1 MLSKLNKK
9 TLLIIKKD
17 LILEDLVDLKKS
29 YLVYK
34 MRNSKTM
41 RKNSINKR
49 KIKYSSHNQWFKKFI
64 IDNKI
69 YLVNYNFQYAGYL
82 RLEFLKLNKI
92 EVSIFIKQKFQKK
105 NIASKILRFAITKFK
120 KYKFTA
126 KVLKKNV
133 ISQNFFLKNGFKITN
148 SKRKLFIIR

>member
-1 MLSKLNKK
+1 MLSKLKKK
-9 TLLIIKKD
+9 TLFIIKKN

-34 MRNSKTM
+34 MRNSKIM

-49 KIKYSSHNQWFKKFI
+49 KIRYNLHNQWFEKFI
-64 IDNKI
+64 INNKI
-69 YLVNYNFQYAGYL
+69 YLVKYKFQYAGYL
-82 RLEFLKLNKI
+82 RLEFQRLNKI

-105 NIASKILRFAITKFK
+105 NIASKILSFAITKFK
-120 KYKFTA
+120 KYKFIA

-133 ISQNFFLKNGFKITN
+133 ISQNFFIKNGFKVTN